1 MKALMLCASL
11 ILLSACAGPFGMA
24 GMKADELRE
33 LAKIKDASMT
43 CVRGVYAGAL
53 VTITTIN
60 VDKGIPSGITIKE
73 SCEVVFSTTPPP
85 KSPAPI
91 P

>member
-1 MKALMLCASL
+1 MKALGIALAVF
-11 ILLSACAGPFGMA
+11 LLSACAGPFGMA

-60 VDKGIPSGITIKE
+60 VDKGIPSGITVKD
-73 SCEVVFSTTPPP
+73 SCEVIFATTPTPKPTPP
-85 KSPAPI
+85 SP
-91 P
+91 

>member
-1 MKALMLCASL
+1 MRKIA
-11 ILLSACAGPFGMA
+11 ILLALLFLAACAGPFGMA

-60 VDKGIPSGITIKE
+60 VDKGIPSGITVKD
-73 SCEVVFSTTPPP
+73 SCEVIFATTPVP
-85 KSPAPI
+85 KPPAPS